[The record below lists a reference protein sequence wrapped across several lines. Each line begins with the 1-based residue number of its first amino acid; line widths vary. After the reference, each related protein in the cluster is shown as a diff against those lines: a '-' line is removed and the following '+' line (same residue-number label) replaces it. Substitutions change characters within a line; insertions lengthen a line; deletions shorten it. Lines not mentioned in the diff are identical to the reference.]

1 VVFTAKLDGTVEVW
15 DFLDRSHE
23 ASMIT
28 RINSGA
34 IAALK
39 FWQGLT
45 LVHFSPQPEPLL

>member
-1 VVFTAKLDGTVEVW
+1 MEVW

-39 FWQGLT
+39 FWPHTAPNQ
-45 LVHFSPQPEPLL
+45 QLLEVGDASGRE